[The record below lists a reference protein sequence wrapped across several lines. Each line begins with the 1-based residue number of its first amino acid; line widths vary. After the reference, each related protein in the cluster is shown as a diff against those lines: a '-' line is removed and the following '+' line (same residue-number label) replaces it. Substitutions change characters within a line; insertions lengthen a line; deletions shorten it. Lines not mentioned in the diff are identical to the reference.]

1 MSASSEHVPASTP
14 RVALWRNR
22 DFRLLWVGHTVSM
35 FGSQITPVAMP
46 VIAALT
52 LHATPAQMA
61 LLLSLNY
68 APATLVSL
76 FAGVLVDR
84 MRRRP
89 LMIATDMLSAALLI
103 IIPLIALLGWLRMEV
118 LYVVTFFLGAVGV
131 FYGLADS
138 AFLPTLVLR
147 EQLPHANSMLA
158 TSGSTARVVGPGL
171 AGILIQWLTAPF
183 AILIDAATFLVSAV
197 SALLIRTAEPILPAP
212 ERPPHVWREIAE
224 GLWVIVANPY
234 LRTFA
239 LSAAALD
246 IFWNALYAVYVLY
259 ITRELGLPPATLG
272 VILSAGSVA
281 ALISAPLAV
290 PIARRFGMGWTLIGN
305 QVVIGSGSLLIAL
318 ALLARPAALILLV
331 VAEVLQVGANTIFYI
346 LRDSVRQ
353 AATPDSLRGRV
364 GASTMCIGL
373 GVAVKRQL
381 ELVSNV
387 N

>member
-1 MSASSEHVPASTP
+1 
-14 RVALWRNR
+14 
-22 DFRLLWVGHTVSM
+22 
-35 FGSQITPVAMP
+35 
-46 VIAALT
+46 
-52 LHATPAQMA
+52 
-61 LLLSLNY
+61 
-68 APATLVSL
+68 
-76 FAGVLVDR
+76 

-89 LMIATDMLSAALLI
+89 LMSATDMLSAALLI

-158 TSGSTARVVGPGL
+158 TTGSTARVVGPGL

-290 PIARRFGMGWTLIGN
+290 TIARRFAMGWTLIGN

-373 GVAVKRQL
+373 GVAL
-381 ELVSNV
+381 LGTLVGGILGEWVGIPATIIIGAVGGTFSFV
-387 N
+387 WLVFSPIRRLRDLGDVRE